1 MQVTEAKRPRT
12 DTDLNRTVTAKEDA
26 KSLRPNSAG
35 AVGKFFQ
42 QSLPSTRLRP
52 HSPLFAG
59 PLLLICGLVMTI
71 LGALMMVGL
80 DGKVEYIIQ
89 YDGIPMNP
97 LNQSEPSLT
106 TWGGNVAALEA
117 GFSKHRNVR
126 ERRHD
131 VVECIY
137 MNKQDM

>member
-1 MQVTEAKRPRT
+1 
-12 DTDLNRTVTAKEDA
+12 
-26 KSLRPNSAG
+26 
-35 AVGKFFQ
+35 
-42 QSLPSTRLRP
+42 
-52 HSPLFAG
+52 
-59 PLLLICGLVMTI
+59 MTI

-89 YDGIPMNP
+89 YDGVPMNP
-97 LNQSEPSLT
+97 FNQSKPWLA
-106 TWGGNVAALEA
+106 TWGGDAGDVDALAA

-137 MNKQDM
+137 MSKQDMCEV